1 MADFRIKTK
10 DDLIIRFK
18 LYKDDAPV
26 TSEAFL
32 RSLPF
37 SRTFIHARVS
47 GQEIWIDNAPAFN
60 IIQENASVFTE
71 PGEIVLGPL
80 YPSRAK
86 TSKCLGIYYG
96 EGKGLDCCNIF
107 GKVLQEDLAILK
119 DLGDKIWKQGAQ
131 EILFEKDD
139 Q

>member
-1 MADFRIKTK
+1 MTAFRIRTK
-10 DDLIIRFK
+10 NNDIIRFEV
-18 LYKDDAPV
+18 YRDTAPV

-32 RSLPF
+32 KTLPF
-37 SRTFIHARVS
+37 TKTFYHARVS
-47 GQEIWIDNAPAFN
+47 GQEIWMDDAPELD

-80 YPSRAK
+80 KPVRAK

-107 GKVLQEDLAILK
+107 GKVLAEDAEKLK
-119 DLGDKIWKQGAQ
+119 VLGDIIWRQGAQ
-131 EILFEKDD
+131 EIRFEKAD
-139 Q
+139 